1 MRRVLRSG
9 RCLLCSAFL
18 AIFFSCSE
26 VKPAEKLGGEMIKT
40 GSFPEGSVTDRS
52 ENNIADKWL
61 FLKTDPARARYVITN
76 GVCVI
81 ILDSPGIKISEVQ
94 LAYIPCS
101 LKFGIPYRVSFDAMA
116 DSPRYL
122 FFRIGRIGGKGLS
135 YSGLRSFELTSY
147 WQTISFVFRSIS
159 SDDSAMLEFDCA
171 KEKPTIYFSNVSM
184 KPILE

>member
-9 RCLLCSAFL
+9 SCLLCSAFL

-40 GSFPEGSVTDRS
+40 GSFPEGSVTDGS
-52 ENNIADKWL
+52 ENNIVDKWL

-81 ILDSPGIKISEVQ
+81 ILDSPGLKISEVR

-101 LKFGIPYRVSFDAMA
+101 LKFGTPYRVSFDAMA

-135 YSGLRSFELTSY
+135 YSGLRSIAVTSY

-171 KEKPTIYFSNVSM
+171 KEKPAIYFRNISM